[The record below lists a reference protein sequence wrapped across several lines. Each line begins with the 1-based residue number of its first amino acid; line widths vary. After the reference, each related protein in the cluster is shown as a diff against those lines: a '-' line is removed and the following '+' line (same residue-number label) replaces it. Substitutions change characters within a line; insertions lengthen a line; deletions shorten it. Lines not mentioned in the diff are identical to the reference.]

1 MVEGELSTSRRA
13 QRGWLPQ
20 SVGRRSLGIVPRKA
34 GDGHLS
40 RAQTS
45 RALPENDNGT
55 HELNLSGAA
64 GPAT

>member
-1 MVEGELSTSRRA
+1 MLQRDEL
-13 QRGWLPQ
+13 PP
-20 SVGRRSLGIVPRKA
+20 SVGRRSLSIVPRKA
-34 GDGHLS
+34 GDGQLS

-64 GPAT
+64 APAT